1 MSTNPD
7 QSGRAHVELPNQWS
21 GELVDSRDE
30 VRGMQDMSQV
40 SDYLPHHALVTL
52 HEFQMAEMARQMC
65 DYKSI

>member
-7 QSGRAHVELPNQWS
+7 QSGRTHVELQWS
-21 GELVDSRDE
+21 GKLVGRRDE

-52 HEFQMAEMARQMC
+52 HEFQMAEMARQKC